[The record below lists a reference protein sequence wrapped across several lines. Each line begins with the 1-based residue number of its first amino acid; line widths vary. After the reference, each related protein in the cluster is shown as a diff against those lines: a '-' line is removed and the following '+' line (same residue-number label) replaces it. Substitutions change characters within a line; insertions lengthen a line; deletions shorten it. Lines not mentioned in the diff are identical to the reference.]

1 MTTSIREIDKNNP
14 EELRIVTERCM
25 AAVLETIPEFGGQTQ
40 KAKEHL
46 SNFTHEE
53 MAAMIRNDFD
63 DKSKRIMVALVGE
76 EIIGQALYSVKTDTE
91 GKTYGFCFS
100 RYIAPEYRRK
110 GIAELLLGQAIDWFR
125 SQGAEYAVAQTHITN
140 TALQRLFTKFGFT
153 TSGPF
158 AGSWQ
163 YYILRKDLKEE

>member
-1 MTTSIREIDKNNP
+1 MDIIIREIDKNNP

-25 AAVLETIPEFGGQTQ
+25 AAVLETIPEFDGQPQ
-40 KAKEHL
+40 KAKEYL
-46 SNFTHEE
+46 SNFSHEE

-63 DKSKRIMVALVGE
+63 DDRKRIMVAVIE
-76 EIIGQALYSVKTDTE
+76 DKIVGQALYSVKVDTE

-100 RYIAPEYRRK
+100 RYVVPEYRRM
-110 GIAELLLGQAIDWFR
+110 GVAASLLEEAIDWFR

-140 TALQRLFTKFGFT
+140 TSLQRLFTKFGFT

-163 YYILRKDLKEE
+163 YYILRKDLKEQ